1 MSSFEAL
8 REQVQEDW
16 RTHRRRAMSPGFH
29 ALLVHRVSVWG
40 RSQPRPVRRVVRILS
55 GWVNT
60 ALIRNVYGMELY
72 PTTVIGRRVH
82 IGHHM
87 GVVLGKYAV
96 IGDDVLIRQ
105 HVTLGRSG
113 HQGADFQPR
122 IGNGV
127 HLGAGAI
134 VVGGVTIGD
143 GARIG
148 PGAVVMTDIPAG
160 ASAFAPPARVLRPA
174 VPSAPPAQA
183 APDG

>member
-1 MSSFEAL
+1 MHDGLTL
-8 REQVQEDW
+8 RQLVQEDW
-16 RTHRRRAMSPGFH
+16 RTHRRRALSPGFH

-40 RSQPRPVRRVVRILS
+40 RTQPRPVRRVVRILS
-55 GWVNT
+55 GWVNA

-72 PTTVIGRRVH
+72 PTTVIGRRVR

-87 GVVLGKYAV
+87 GVVLGKTAV

-113 HQGADFQPR
+113 HTGPDLQPR

-127 HLGAGAI
+127 QLGVGAI
-134 VVGGVTIGD
+134 VVGGVTVGD

-148 PGAVVMTDIPAG
+148 PGAVVMTDIPPG
-160 ASAFAPPARVLRPA
+160 ATAFAPPARVLRP
-174 VPSAPPAQA
+174 PQPAA
-183 APDG
+183 GPGEPEG

>member
-1 MSSFEAL
+1 MSQLSL
-8 REQVQEDW
+8 RGQVGEDW
-16 RTHRRRAMSPGFH
+16 RTHRRRALSPGFH

-40 RSQPRPVRRVVRILS
+40 RSQPRPVRRIVRILT
-55 GWVNT
+55 GVVNA

-72 PTTVIGRRVH
+72 PTTVIGRRVR

-105 HVTLGRSG
+105 HVTLGRSAHVG
-113 HQGADFQPR
+113 PDLQPT

-127 HLGAGAI
+127 QLGAGAI
-134 VVGGVTIGD
+134 VLGGVTIGD

-148 PGAVVMTDIPAG
+148 PGAVVMTDVPAG
-160 ASAFAPPARVLRPA
+160 ASAFAPPARILKPTAPA
-174 VPSAPPAQA
+174 AQPVQAGPAA
-183 APDG
+183 